1 MYLKN
6 PTNES
11 IQKVSMPPDRPTEK
25 IHQAIWLAGTL
36 LLSSIIILLCVNPIP
51 QDMNYHNFAETRRL
65 VGIRNAWNVL
75 SNLPFLLIGIYGLLF
90 CGQNRQQ
97 HAPYSWLVFFAG
109 ISLVSAGSA
118 YYHWMPNNTTL
129 VWDRIPMTI
138 AFMGLFIGLLSEI
151 IDTRIEKKLLAPA
164 VAIGVFSVVYWW
176 MVDDLRFY
184 GLIQFFP
191 LAVIP
196 LVVMLVPTQYTH
208 GKYLLYGL
216 GFYMAA
222 KVFEAYDREIF
233 SLINISGHSIKH
245 GLAAGGALMVLLMII
260 KRRLITA

>member
-1 MYLKN
+1 M
-6 PTNES
+6 
-11 IQKVSMPPDRPTEK
+11 
-25 IHQAIWLAGTL
+25 LAGTL
-36 LLSSIIILLCVNPIP
+36 LLVSITLLFCANPIS
-51 QDMNYHNFAETRRL
+51 QDLNYHNFADTRRL
-65 VGIRNAWNVL
+65 IEIPNTWNVL

-90 CGQNRQQ
+90 CSRNRQQ

-109 ISLVSAGSA
+109 ISLVSVGSA

-151 IDTRIEKKLLAPA
+151 IDPRIEPKILGPA

-176 MVDDLRFY
+176 MFDDLRFY

-191 LAVIP
+191 LAVMP

-216 GFYMAA
+216 GFYAAA

-233 SLINISGHSIKH
+233 KLINISGHSIKH
-245 GLAAGGALMVLLMII
+245 ILAAGGAFMVLLMII
-260 KRRLITA
+260 KRRLKTA